1 MSENPTQSPVEGLTL
16 AQETGVPEIEQSSA
30 TAGSE
35 ETTLPKA
42 AGVGRDQDEEVAGS
56 CQFIV
61 QFDQAGVH
69 VIEAVVFALF
79 GQPSPPVDV
88 CHPERL
94 HH

>member
-1 MSENPTQSPVEGLTL
+1 MSENPNQSPVEGLTL
-16 AQETGVPEIEQSSA
+16 AQETDVPEFEQSSA

-35 ETTLPKA
+35 KTALPKA

-56 CQFIV
+56 CQSTI

-69 VIEAVVFALF
+69 VIEAVVSALF

-88 CHPERL
+88 CHPECL